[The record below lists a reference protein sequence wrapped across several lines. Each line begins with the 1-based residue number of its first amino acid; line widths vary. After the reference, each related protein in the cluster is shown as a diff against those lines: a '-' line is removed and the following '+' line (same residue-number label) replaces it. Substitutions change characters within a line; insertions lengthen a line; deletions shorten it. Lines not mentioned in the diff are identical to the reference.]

1 MLRDDSNHVED
12 TGLIAR
18 STFLRGEKMNFP
30 PHLWSLDPHLVP
42 LQLKMMLQQQAGSL
56 NHPCRQA
63 FQRGL
68 LPQTGVQ
75 LQQRKM
81 TTWSSGWVPPCW
93 DVLGTHEPLKS
104 SFLLRQL
111 YLSCQSRAP
120 IIVAPGTQ
128 SLNVLNKSDQTV
140 G

>member
-18 STFLRGEKMNFP
+18 SAFSRCEKMNFS
-30 PHLWSLDPHLVP
+30 PHLWSLDPHLVL
-42 LQLKMMLQQQAGSL
+42 LQLMQQQQAGSR

-75 LQQRKM
+75 LQQRQM

-93 DVLGTHEPLKS
+93 DVLGTHGPLKS

-111 YLSCQSRAP
+111 YLPCQSRVP
-120 IIVAPGTQ
+120 TIVAPGTQ
-128 SLNVLNKSDQTV
+128 SLNVLKKSDQTV